1 MNITLPTDVADPET
15 PPVDDPA
22 RRGRLLIEGRAARR
36 VVEGVLVRAAAGVAD
51 CDARV
56 TSLTDA
62 GIELEIS
69 ITIDYPTEPLSG
81 ILRQLRFDL
90 AEEAGR
96 QLGRPVRHID
106 LTVSK
111 FVTPPKQEARRAPR
125 RVI

>member
-1 MNITLPTDVADPET
+1 MNLTMPTVAADPE
-15 PPVDDPA
+15 PSPIDDPA
-22 RRGRLLIEGRAARR
+22 RRGRLLIDARAARR
-36 VVEGVLVRAAAGVAD
+36 VVEGVLTRAARGVVE

-56 TSLTDA
+56 TSLTDS

-81 ILRQLRFDL
+81 ILRQLRLDL

-96 QLGRPVRHID
+96 QLGRPIQHVD

-111 FVTPPKQEARRAPR
+111 FATPAKQAARRAPR